1 MIASNPSY
9 FGGDPEKDR
18 PAQPGGAFVLGKENP
33 QMIAMPVESFD
44 RIAEAV
50 VLIAQVLERLGPKE
64 EVKEEPIQR
73 MLTPEEVS
81 AILRLNVQTVMK
93 WCREGRI
100 TATKCA
106 GKWLIRREEVERYLH
121 RNEIINGKKRGG
133 AK

>member
-1 MIASNPSY
+1 MIATNQGY
-9 FGGDPEKDR
+9 FGRDPERDR
-18 PAQPGGAFVLGKENP
+18 PPVSMGAFVLGKENP
-33 QMIAMPVESFD
+33 QMIAVPAESFTQF
-44 RIAEAV
+44 AEAV

-64 EVKEEPIQR
+64 EVKEEPIPR

-81 AILRLNVQTVMK
+81 TILRLNVQTVLK

-121 RNEIINGKKRGG
+121 RNEIINGKRGG